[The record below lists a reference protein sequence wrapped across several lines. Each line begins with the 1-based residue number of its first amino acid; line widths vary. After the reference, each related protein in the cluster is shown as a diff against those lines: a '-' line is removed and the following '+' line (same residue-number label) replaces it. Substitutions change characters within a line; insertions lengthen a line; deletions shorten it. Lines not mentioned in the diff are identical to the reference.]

1 MKAGHVV
8 VRLRSGAGGRAWG
21 PWRPVQTIARLTYR
35 ILCWYV
41 LVCSHILHPPDAP
54 AASLFTSRA
63 HVTRRPQA
71 RPTSVRTS
79 RALAC
84 LPAANSSKGPTRYIA
99 PSSVDSPCRQGNGC
113 RTRTMHDR
121 MYPTN
126 EPRGS
131 LLPKRTPASVAAN
144 QDFWYRVGRY
154 QRTELS
160 LLQEFFDEDLGMDQ
174 EGDHMPHCIGTH
186 PRFGVEKAQT
196 VRARNEMAL
205 GNSTIAL
212 PMASHSRVKLRFASA
227 ST

>member
-99 PSSVDSPCRQGNGC
+99 PSSVDSPCPKETGAAPARCMTECILRMNHGGLCFQNAHQRALPQTRISGTVLDVTKEPSSVYC
-113 RTRTMHDR
+113 RSFSTRIWAWTKREITCRIVSERTRGL
-121 MYPTN
+121 
-126 EPRGS
+126 E
-131 LLPKRTPASVAAN
+131 
-144 QDFWYRVGRY
+144 
-154 QRTELS
+154 
-160 LLQEFFDEDLGMDQ
+160 
-174 EGDHMPHCIGTH
+174 
-186 PRFGVEKAQT
+186 
-196 VRARNEMAL
+196 
-205 GNSTIAL
+205 
-212 PMASHSRVKLRFASA
+212 
-227 ST
+227 